1 MNVELITIQL
11 KELNEKLSCLLEI
24 NQSILKQNLKLSEEL
39 YGKVKHPDPPSSPE
53 EKELYYCVFDTEHVL
68 IHGPGTYNNKDKIKT
83 CENAEWDKGFKA
95 WKVKIQED
103 KLLEL
108 FKNISLKTLFPL

>member
-1 MNVELITIQL
+1 MNDELITIQL

-24 NQSILKQNLKLSEEL
+24 NQSILKQNLKLAEEV
-39 YGKVKHPDPPSSPE
+39 YGKVKHPDPPPSPE

-68 IHGPGTYNNKDKIKT
+68 IHGPGTYNNRDKIKT
-83 CENAEWDKGFKA
+83 FENAEWDKGFKA
-95 WKVKIQED
+95 WKVKIPVYQV
-103 KLLEL
+103 LES